1 MRSLDKRRVDY
12 WTPDVPPSKPDD
24 LPKWLHTQL
33 TNLSNALHDI
43 NMLHLERAYSK
54 YSDRAKARDG
64 DIILADA
71 GVEGIKGGIYWYDMD
86 HWARLEDGQ

>member
-1 MRSLDKRRVDY
+1 
-12 WTPDVPPSKPDD
+12 
-24 LPKWLHTQL
+24 
-33 TNLSNALHDI
+33 
-43 NMLHLERAYSK
+43 MLHLERAYSK